1 MLLFGTAL
9 SIPAHMFGPVAEKNG
24 GTDPRVTT
32 TYKRSNGKRG
42 IVSSWLSA
50 LPIKAIGYAPNKQE
64 FTDAV
69 AMRYEKKRHT
79 YSLCLWRDK
88 HYMETGQL
96 HFNEAQL
103 SERPEAQMMREFHR
117 DVQIEPTL
125 LPINEN
131 EFERKV
137 NPSDQWCIS
146 PGKTL
151 HSIGDLPSA
160 PHVCC
165 CCQLN

>member
-1 MLLFGTAL
+1 
-9 SIPAHMFGPVAEKNG
+9 
-24 GTDPRVTT
+24 
-32 TYKRSNGKRG
+32 
-42 IVSSWLSA
+42 
-50 LPIKAIGYAPNKQE
+50 
-64 FTDAV
+64 
-69 AMRYEKKRHT
+69 
-79 YSLCLWRDK
+79 
-88 HYMETGQL
+88 METGQL

-160 PHVCC
+160 PHICC